1 MALKQLKEFDIN
13 NLYKV
18 LKRIDVETLKL
29 VADNCFKSS
38 IKTLEGYNG
47 IINKL
52 FRLGIINVNS
62 YLQYVNDNLAVDDKI
77 KKVLIELNLSRNVNN
92 MDRGFYSTWT
102 ESWGFAD
109 DVILYAANLS
119 KDKANAMQYLNKI
132 LSNWNTQGVKTLELA
147 QKTKVEN
154 NENQTFIHNQYSKEQ
169 IKSLISNLDEVEV

>member
-1 MALKQLKEFDIN
+1 
-13 NLYKV
+13 
-18 LKRIDVETLKL
+18 
-29 VADNCFKSS
+29 
-38 IKTLEGYNG
+38 
-47 IINKL
+47 
-52 FRLGIINVNS
+52 
-62 YLQYVNDNLAVDDKI
+62 
-77 KKVLIELNLSRNVNN
+77 
-92 MDRGFYSTWT
+92 MDRSFYSTWT

-109 DVILYAANLS
+109 DVILYAASLS